1 MTGRGGVALSGR
13 HCITLRSSI
22 APPPAWLSPRTH
34 PGAASS
40 MASICSLDTLLGA
53 AAAMAA
59 ASSNADSAPIA
70 DPDAAAA

>member
-1 MTGRGGVALSGR
+1 
-13 HCITLRSSI
+13 
-22 APPPAWLSPRTH
+22 
-34 PGAASS
+34 